1 MTLKLSDKF
10 LIESM
15 KKRISAL
22 EIKLGQ
28 KTSEIDEF
36 IFRNKAL
43 KQKIKDKDLEIN
55 FSVLEKRIL
64 NISKNYQNLDEKYQ
78 ELNQE
83 HEELKKKY
91 DEERR
96 KNQVLAEEQKNI
108 KLYSAISGNPDH
120 NRLMKNH
127 INRLIKEVDN
137 CIAELQN
144 SGL

>member
-1 MTLKLSDKF
+1 ML
-10 LIESM
+10 
-15 KKRISAL
+15 
-22 EIKLGQ
+22 
-28 KTSEIDEF
+28 
-36 IFRNKAL
+36 
-43 KQKIKDKDLEIN
+43 KDLENN
-55 FSVLEKRIL
+55 FSVLEKKIL
-64 NISKNYQNLDEKYQ
+64 NVSKNYQNLNEKYL
-78 ELNQE
+78 ELSQE
-83 HEELKKKY
+83 HELLKKKY

>member
-1 MTLKLSDKF
+1 MLK
-10 LIESM
+10 E
-15 KKRISAL
+15 L
-22 EIKLGQ
+22 E
-28 KTSEIDEF
+28 
-36 IFRNKAL
+36 N
-43 KQKIKDKDLEIN
+43 N

-64 NISKNYQNLDEKYQ
+64 DVSKNYQNLDEKYQ

>member
-1 MTLKLSDKF
+1 ML
-10 LIESM
+10 
-15 KKRISAL
+15 
-22 EIKLGQ
+22 
-28 KTSEIDEF
+28 
-36 IFRNKAL
+36 
-43 KQKIKDKDLEIN
+43 KDLENN

-64 NISKNYQNLDEKYQ
+64 NVSKNYQNLNERYQ

-83 HEELKKKY
+83 HEELKRKY

-120 NRLMKNH
+120 NRLMKTH